1 MKDVLVLISEYGWIQ
16 HIINISLASSIIFKD
31 VEGSGDQKLPLVW
44 PEWAVPLEEPY
55 CAQPDASSRGLR
67 AVLSYLSC
75 GFVPLL
81 WPHSVGD
88 AVKLILVT
96 YCTSPN
102 TPNVLLFQT
111 VINVKIINELFPIGL
126 TDKGLPPPAR
136 PRSLWPQRLRWVGY
150 QRRDLQVWLEPRIP
164 SAPCAQS
171 SGGTCPSPTL
181 PREPRHPTLQK
192 QHFKSFSHAARDF

>member
-1 MKDVLVLISEYGWIQ
+1 MQL
-16 HIINISLASSIIFKD
+16 
-31 VEGSGDQKLPLVW
+31 
-44 PEWAVPLEEPY
+44 
-55 CAQPDASSRGLR
+55 DASSRGLC

-126 TDKGLPPPAR
+126 TDKGLPPARTSPFPAASALALGWLPAKGFAGLARALHTLCALR
-136 PRSLWPQRLRWVGY
+136 PVL
-150 QRRDLQVWLEPRIP
+150 RRDLPV
-164 SAPCAQS
+164 
-171 SGGTCPSPTL
+171 T
-181 PREPRHPTLQK
+181 
-192 QHFKSFSHAARDF
+192 HAARRASPPHPSKTTFQVLFSCSPRFLSYDSCRISSGPKCFRFFLNGLGRKDK

>member
-1 MKDVLVLISEYGWIQ
+1 MQL
-16 HIINISLASSIIFKD
+16 
-31 VEGSGDQKLPLVW
+31 
-44 PEWAVPLEEPY
+44 
-55 CAQPDASSRGLR
+55 DASSRGLC

-136 PRSLWPQRLRWVGY
+136 PHSLRPQRLHWVGY

-164 SAPCAQS
+164 SAPCTQS
-171 SGGTCPSPTL
+171 SGGLCSLGTCPSPTL
-181 PREPRHPTLQK
+181 PGEPRHPTLQK